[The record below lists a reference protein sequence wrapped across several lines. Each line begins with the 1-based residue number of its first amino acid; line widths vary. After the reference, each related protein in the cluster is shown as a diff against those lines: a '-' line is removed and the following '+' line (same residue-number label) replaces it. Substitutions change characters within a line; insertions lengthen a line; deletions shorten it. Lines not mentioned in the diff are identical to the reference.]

1 MGLDL
6 SHFKVIKED
15 EQTLFRPQEFNVVD
29 FPEEFKAKFKDYL
42 YYQEVEYIDWRATFQ
57 KLMQLS
63 FEEFYERYDQF
74 METSEGVYHFC
85 TKDCDNPWD
94 DPQKFAIHVN
104 QCETLKQNDPHIKA
118 TCEGYQRGCMREE
131 FYKTFDHNQAVID
144 ESVVKSMSKMC
155 DGPECVENFIEQF
168 ILNWTDR
175 SFVHIDY

>member
-15 EQTLFRPQEFNVVD
+15 EKPTFRPQEFNVVD
-29 FPEEFKAKFKDYL
+29 FPEEFRTKFKDYL
-42 YYQEVEYIDWRATFQ
+42 FYREVEYVDWESTFQ

-63 FEEFYERYDQF
+63 FDEFHDRYDQF

-85 TKDCDNPWD
+85 TKDHENPWD
-94 DPQKFAIHVN
+94 DPQKFAIHIS
-104 QCETLKQNDPHIKA
+104 QCETMEQNDPHVMA
-118 TCEGYQRGCMREE
+118 TCEGYQRGCMKEIL
-131 FYKTFDHNQAVID
+131 YKTFDGNQVVID
-144 ESVVKSMSKMC
+144 EEVVKSMSKMC

-175 SFVHIDY
+175 SFVHVDY